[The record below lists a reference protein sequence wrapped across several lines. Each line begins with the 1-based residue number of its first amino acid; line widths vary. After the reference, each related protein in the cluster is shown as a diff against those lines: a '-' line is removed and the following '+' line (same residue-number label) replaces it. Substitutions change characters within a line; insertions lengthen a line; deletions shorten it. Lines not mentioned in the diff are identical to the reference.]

1 MDVLEKIYNY
11 KPLCEI
17 ENIFKLYIICEGAV
31 NTAKFLN
38 ESGRRIKSARG
49 SRKYISSDIT
59 NIITDE
65 CNYEIIH
72 DVLLH
77 VARGMSTR
85 KNRYQRWSNRV
96 IDLCYE
102 YHNKKSGVLNG

>member
-17 ENIFKLYIICEGAV
+17 ENIFKLYIICEGSV

-38 ESGRRIKSARG
+38 ENGKRLKSTRG
-49 SRKYISSDIT
+49 SRKYISSDVT
-59 NIITDE
+59 KIIMDE
-65 CNYEIIH
+65 ENFEIINEM
-72 DVLLH
+72 LLH
-77 VARGMSTR
+77 VVRGMSTR
-85 KNRYQRWSNRV
+85 KSRYQKWTNRV